1 MKIVKKFKCI
11 ILCLMSVVTALMF
24 SSMTAAALED
34 DETEIIPSNPIVSP
48 KGDVTLDGKLDI
60 TDATMIQKYCA
71 SIITFSST
79 QKNLADIDKSGAID
93 ISDAT
98 YIQKKIS
105 GLVADDSDKK
115 DDVIELPI
123 IPVVR

>member
-1 MKIVKKFKCI
+1 MKKKFFLLILVLI
-11 ILCLMSVVTALMF
+11 ITVSSFCSISVF
-24 SSMTAAALED
+24 ALED
-34 DETEIIPSNPIVSP
+34 DETEIIPINPNVSP

>member
-1 MKIVKKFKCI
+1 MKRFKCI
-11 ILCLMSVVTALMF
+11 ILCLMSVVAALAF
-24 SSMTAAALED
+24 SSMTATALED
-34 DETEIIPSNPIVSP
+34 DETEIIPSTPIVSP

-71 SIITFSST
+71 SIITFSSA

-93 ISDAT
+93 IADAT

-105 GLVADDSDKK
+105 GLIADDSDKK

>member
-1 MKIVKKFKCI
+1 
-11 ILCLMSVVTALMF
+11 MSVVTALMF

>member
-1 MKIVKKFKCI
+1 MKKFKCI
-11 ILCLMSVVTALMF
+11 ILCLMSVVTALVF
-24 SSMTAAALED
+24 SSITVAALEN

-71 SIITFSST
+71 SMITFSSA

-93 ISDAT
+93 IADAT
-98 YIQKKIS
+98 YIQKKLA
-105 GLVADDSDKK
+105 GLIADDSDKK

-123 IPVVR
+123 IPVYR

>member
-1 MKIVKKFKCI
+1 MKKAKCF
-11 ILCLMSVVTALMF
+11 ILCLMSAVTALVF

-34 DETEIIPSNPIVSP
+34 DETEIIPINPIVSP

-71 SIITFSST
+71 SIITFSSA
-79 QKNLADIDKSGAID
+79 QKNLADIDKSGIID

-105 GLVADDSDKK
+105 GLIADDSDKK

>member
-1 MKIVKKFKCI
+1 MKKFKCI

>member
-1 MKIVKKFKCI
+1 MKKKFFLLILVLI
-11 ILCLMSVVTALMF
+11 ITVSSFCSISVF
-24 SSMTAAALED
+24 ALED
-34 DETEIIPSNPIVSP
+34 DETEIIPINPIVSP

-71 SIITFSST
+71 SIVTFSSA

-105 GLVADDSDKK
+105 GLIADDSDKK

>member
-1 MKIVKKFKCI
+1 MKKFKCI
-11 ILCLMSVVTALMF
+11 ILCLMSVVTALVF
-24 SSMTAAALED
+24 SSITAAAIED
-34 DETEIIPSNPIVSP
+34 DETEIIPSNPSVSP

-123 IPVVR
+123 IPVVRWR

>member
-1 MKIVKKFKCI
+1 MKRFKCI
-11 ILCLMSVVTALMF
+11 ILCLMSVVTALAF
-24 SSMTAAALED
+24 SSMTATALED
-34 DETEIIPSNPIVSP
+34 DETEIIPINPIVSP

-71 SIITFSST
+71 SIVTFSSA
-79 QKNLADIDKSGAID
+79 QKNLADIDKNGAID
-93 ISDAT
+93 IADAT

>member
-1 MKIVKKFKCI
+1 MKRFKCI
-11 ILCLMSVVTALMF
+11 ILCLISAVTALVF
-24 SSMTAAALED
+24 SSMTAAALEY
-34 DETEIIPSNPIVSP
+34 DETAIIRITPIVSP

-71 SIITFSST
+71 SIVTFSSA

-105 GLVADDSDKK
+105 GLIADDSDKK

>member
-11 ILCLMSVVTALMF
+11 ILCLMSVVTALAF

-34 DETEIIPSNPIVSP
+34 DETEIIPNTPVVSP

-71 SIITFSST
+71 LIVTFNSA
-79 QKNLADIDKSGAID
+79 QKNLADIDKNGIID
-93 ISDAT
+93 ICDAT

-105 GLVADDSDKK
+105 GFIEDDSDKK

-123 IPVVR
+123 IPV

>member
-1 MKIVKKFKCI
+1 MKTKEKEKLEKKLTKEI
-11 ILCLMSVVTALMF
+11 DRLKNS
-24 SSMTAAALED
+24 
-34 DETEIIPSNPIVSP
+34 TE
-48 KGDVTLDGKLDI
+48 LLL

-71 SIITFSST
+71 SIITFSSA

-93 ISDAT
+93 IADAT

-105 GLVADDSDKK
+105 GLIADDSDKK

-123 IPVVR
+123 IPVVRWR

>member
-1 MKIVKKFKCI
+1 MKKKFFLLILVLI
-11 ILCLMSVVTALMF
+11 ITVSSFCSISVF
-24 SSMTAAALED
+24 ALED
-34 DETEIIPSNPIVSP
+34 DETEIIPINPIVSP

-79 QKNLADIDKSGAID
+79 QKNIADIDKSGAID

>member
-1 MKIVKKFKCI
+1 
-11 ILCLMSVVTALMF
+11 MSVVTALAF
-24 SSMTAAALED
+24 SSMTAAAIED

-71 SIITFSST
+71 SIVTFSSA

-93 ISDAT
+93 IADST

-105 GLVADDSDKK
+105 GLIADDSDKK